1 VTDTNALADQLEAL
15 AAKATPGPWEAD
27 TIGNEGEYGSGP
39 DTHSGFKSPVMLDPS
54 GKALF
59 DAVNGDL
66 IEVHEEYDE
75 DGCYAWDE
83 PGRCNFA
90 LIAALRNNLPAIIA
104 ALRAEQALA
113 ERDAEIVRL
122 RELLEWYAEQF
133 CELGTSHECCG
144 RLSSD
149 DCSGCKARQALGGND
164 ANNTGENQ

>member
-1 VTDTNALADQLEAL
+1 MTDHPNA
-15 AAKATPGPWEAD
+15 
-27 TIGNEGEYGSGP
+27 
-39 DTHSGFKSPVMLDPS
+39 
-54 GKALF
+54 
-59 DAVNGDL
+59 
-66 IEVHEEYDE
+66 E
-75 DGCYAWDE
+75 DFFNRAQ
-83 PGRCNFA
+83 
-90 LIAALRNNLPAIIA
+90 
-104 ALRAEQALA
+104 RAEQALA